1 MTFQKVFVA
10 PGLGQNERVS
20 SNQFNAFDGYIAKA
34 IDKTG
39 DNIGNG
45 GGITGQI
52 DVLNLGS
59 IDFQSGGSLIISP
72 GSDIDMEGTFVTQPG
87 STSTF
92 GGAANLNSTTEI
104 NGAAI
109 VESGGT
115 LAIASGGNMDILA
128 GSNVFV
134 NQGNAI
140 SITDSTD
147 IQFVPP
153 RGRVPCKVF
162 DTNMLL
168 PTTSWEYNL
177 GIENYWPF
185 LATTASGGVIT
196 QQLNNLPQGATLYG
210 VNVYI
215 SVAAHSVVPSLL
227 PTINV
232 FRVPLPGSL
241 GTAVPAGSPLASP
254 ASFPTP
260 GSASAY
266 VDGFAVQSWTFVS
279 SAPNNVIDNNNFA
292 YILQVFDESGAGS
305 TSGNQYL
312 GYSVTITNI
321 TNYSW

>member
-92 GGAANLNSTTEI
+92 GGAVNINSTAEV
-104 NGAAI
+104 NGAVVI
-109 VESGGT
+109 ESGGT
-115 LAIASGGNMDILA
+115 LALASGGNMDILP
-128 GSNVFV
+128 GCNVFV
-134 NQGNAI
+134 NKGNAI

-153 RGRVPCKVF
+153 RGRASCKLF
-162 DTNMLL
+162 DTNM
-168 PTTSWEYNL
+168 TSGSWEYSV
-177 GIENYWPF
+177 GMVSVWPIIT
-185 LATTASGGVIT
+185 ATSVGNTISQPLT
-196 QQLNNLPQGATLYG
+196 NLPQGATLYSIT
-210 VNVYI
+210 VYI
-215 SVAAHSVVPSLL
+215 SVGSHSTLPAPANF

-232 FRVPLPGSL
+232 FRLPLPGSY
-241 GTAVPAGSPLASP
+241 GGSIPAGSQLGSP
-254 ASFPTP
+254 SIFPTP
-260 GSASAY
+260 SSVANWE
-266 VDGFAVQSWTFVS
+266 DGGAVQSWTWTS
-279 SAPNNVIDNNNFA
+279 TLNNTIDNNN
-292 YILQVFDESGAGS
+292 YMYVLQVFDETGLGAS
-305 TSGNQYL
+305 SGNSYL
-312 GYSVTITNI
+312 GYSTTLTSI